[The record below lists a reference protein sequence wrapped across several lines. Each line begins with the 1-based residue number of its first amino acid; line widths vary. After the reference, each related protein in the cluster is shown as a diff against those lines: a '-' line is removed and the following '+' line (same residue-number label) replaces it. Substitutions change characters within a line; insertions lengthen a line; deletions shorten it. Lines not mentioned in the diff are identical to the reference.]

1 MVHDLRAGEGDITWA
16 AIGAGFVAAAVVG
29 AAVIRWMLDYL
40 RRHTYAVFAW
50 YRLAVA
56 ALVVVLWLSGK
67 R

>member
-1 MVHDLRAGEGDITWA
+1 MRSPSPEGDLTWA
-16 AIGAGFVAAAVVG
+16 ALTAGFLASAIVG

-40 RRHTYAVFAW
+40 RRRTYAAFAW

>member
-1 MVHDLRAGEGDITWA
+1 LA
-16 AIGAGFVAAAVVG
+16 AGFIASAVVG

-40 RRHTYAVFAW
+40 RRRTYAVFAW
-50 YRLAVA
+50 YPLAVA

>member
-1 MVHDLRAGEGDITWA
+1 MVHDMRAGTSDLTWA
-16 AIGAGFVAAAVVG
+16 AVAAGFFASAVVG

-40 RRHTYAVFAW
+40 RRRTYAVFVW
-50 YRLAVA
+50 YRLAVS

>member
-1 MVHDLRAGEGDITWA
+1 MALA
-16 AIGAGFVAAAVVG
+16 AGFFAAAVVG

-50 YRLAVA
+50 YRLGVA
-56 ALVVVLWLSGK
+56 AVVVVLWLSGK